1 MQRAHL
7 LFALDASS
15 RKVVRRVLQ
24 GSEEAQ
30 STTQRQRENP
40 QARQAADA
48 RQHDAAKELHP
59 HHIMRDA
66 VGWNAG
72 QKTK

>member
-1 MQRAHL
+1 
-7 LFALDASS
+7 
-15 RKVVRRVLQ
+15 VLQ

-59 HHIMRDA
+59 HHIMGDA
-66 VGWNAG
+66 VGWTAG